1 MCRTGETAYG
11 SRVNVRTWARDLW
24 ERLTEPGEWSRRRTV
39 GEILLALTLALL
51 AGWAEAGHGWPRIVA
66 VALAVGG
73 LCLLRRV
80 LPATVLIV
88 AGPLVGVSSG
98 GALLLLVVAGWS
110 AGRRIAGVLRALVA
124 FSLSFALSL
133 ALALWHAP
141 GQALLTLVFFTPLF
155 LVSTVVPGLANRY
168 WTQRRTLLQT
178 LTQRNAQLL
187 REREMVAGQARM
199 RERQRIAQD
208 MHDSLGHQLVLI
220 AVQTGALEVDRELTG
235 RQREAVGVLREASVA
250 AMQELREVVGILKD
264 GTPEEEQPTSRVVA
278 GIEELADAAAA
289 AGMRVKLERS
299 GEARPLAPAAD
310 HAGYRIV
317 QEGLTNAAKHA
328 PGAPISIAL
337 RYEPDSLLVEVANG
351 PVPEG
356 GGQPPETVSGGQG
369 LTGLRERARLVGGMV
384 FTGPAEGGGFRL
396 AGVLPYD
403 SAEAREARETRGA
416 GATGTTFGDAGDDFR
431 EQTAQGAPGDG
442 GPVIDRLDPREEFKD
457 IMSTK
462 KSNGCLIG
470 CGIGLLILLG
480 LGVAAVFGI
489 GMIVDEADKAMIDP
503 SVYQSVHTG
512 DPEQQVRE
520 KLPSGK
526 SFLTA
531 DVKDKLPAEPAG
543 TTCLSLLSTDT
554 SKGLSTDTVY
564 RFCFKDGKLSDKR
577 EFHVKS

>member
-1 MCRTGETAYG
+1 M
-11 SRVNVRTWARDLW
+11 NVRTWARDLW
-24 ERLTEPGEWSRRRTV
+24 RRLAEPGEWSRRRTA

-51 AGWAEAGHGWPRIVA
+51 AGWAETGHGWPRIIAVA
-66 VALAVGG
+66 VAVGG
-73 LCLLRRV
+73 LSLLRRV
-80 LPATVLIV
+80 LPATVLIA
-88 AGPLVGVSSG
+88 AGVVTGVFG
-98 GALLLLVVAGWS
+98 GAGLLLLAVAGWS

-124 FSLSFALSL
+124 FSLSFALSM
-133 ALALWHAP
+133 ALALWQTP
-141 GQALLTLVFFTPLF
+141 DQALLTLVFSTPLF

-208 MHDSLGHQLVLI
+208 MHDSLGHQLALI

-289 AGMRVKLERS
+289 AGMRVTLERF

-351 PVPEG
+351 PVPECG
-356 GGQPPETVSGGQG
+356 GPPPEAVSGGQG

-403 SAEAREARETRGA
+403 SAEARETRGTKGA
-416 GATGTTFGDAGDDFR
+416 AATGTTFVDAGDDFR
-431 EQTAQGAPGDG
+431 EQTGRGAPGDG

-462 KSNGCLIG
+462 KSSGCLIG
-470 CGIGLLILLG
+470 CGIGLLILVG
-480 LGVAAVFGI
+480 LAVVALFGVGKI
-489 GMIVDEADKAMIDP
+489 MDEADKAMIDP
-503 SVYQSVHTG
+503 SVYQSVRTG

-526 SFLTA
+526 SFLA
-531 DVKDKLPAEPAG
+531 SDVKGKLPAEPAG
-543 TTCLSLLSTDT
+543 TSCLSLLSTDT
-554 SKGLSTDTVY
+554 SKGLTTDTVY
-564 RFCFKDGKLSDKR
+564 RFCFKDGKLSEKR